1 MLSWSSSRDN
11 WERLVTAVVKK
22 QQIWKLCHQQSRNT
36 SICSSITSDDLS
48 EQFLSFSG
56 SNFEPFSAP
65 SSPLFP
71 PKNPSIS
78 QVNTAVSKSASS
90 RPITRMLFSAWRR
103 IRKPVDQDLVGIPGD
118 LAIHLGLLKRF
129 SRDELRVATRYYSEI
144 IAGDVYRGWLADGS
158 PVAVKRTL
166 KKYQSIRF
174 DNFRREVEINSIVGH
189 PNVLNLLG
197 FCITPNRLLLVYPL
211 MVNGSVAS
219 CIWERDESKAP
230 LNWPT
235 RKGIALGAARGLAY
249 LHEEICDKKVI
260 HLDIKPANIFLD
272 EDFEAVLGDFGLAL
286 VAENDAS
293 YVEVDT
299 VCGTLGYIS
308 PEYYQTFRCSEKND
322 VYGYGAFLL
331 ALISGQ
337 KPQYWGGG
345 CDLLLPS
352 SVKYRS
358 TLLICLLSTT
368 CLILSRFKH
377 HLLLV

>member
-345 CDLLLPS
+345 CDLVQGLYS
-352 SVKYRS
+352 W
-358 TLLICLLSTT
+358 
-368 CLILSRFKH
+368 
-377 HLLLV
+377 